1 MQRLQAF
8 KYELM
13 PSGEQQRQMRR
24 FSGACRFVYNK
35 ALALQKARYEQGS
48 HDPIQKTRRPS
59 MPTLMEIELRAQL
72 ARSDERINLLERKL
86 EHAENQR
93 GELLAALKEL
103 VSIVRIH
110 TNATGNNF
118 AWAEMDEAKAVIASV
133 KVGA

>member
-1 MQRLQAF
+1 MSAVGIPVLQG
-8 KYELM
+8 
-13 PSGEQQRQMRR
+13 GEDVNPYKKQE
-24 FSGACRFVYNK
+24 G
-35 ALALQKARYEQGS
+35 
-48 HDPIQKTRRPS
+48 PP

-86 EHAENQR
+86 EHAENQH

-118 AWAEMDEAKAVIASV
+118 AWAEMDEAKAVIAGV